1 MDVAKG
7 CGDGEETIGNFA
19 QGVVDLENLLGQVT
33 CGGDMYST
41 RNTGDERDE
50 HSFFSP
56 ISLELI
62 LECSGV
68 WVFEYRRYMPL
79 RPD

>member
-50 HSFFSP
+50 HSFFPPYLWSWFWNV
-56 ISLELI
+56 LE
-62 LECSGV
+62 
-68 WVFEYRRYMPL
+68 FEFL
-79 RPD
+79 NIGDICL